1 MDDLININTVKE
13 LIDSDVSALSIAN
26 EIGISQQ
33 TILNYRNGKADFMNM
48 TLKTAIKLQEYQ
60 IKRRVI
66 KMKANEILN
75 TLKQNEVDFVLSN
88 GKGEVYSNESTGNF
102 MSMFSQGDFYGV
114 YSDKISFGQIDS
126 RTSSDDEILKAIEK
140 LLSYDEGIEL
150 IKREDSRGLERTYMQ

>member
-1 MDDLININTVKE
+1 MIIDLDIIKE
-13 LIDSDVSALSIAN
+13 LIDSDVTGGQIEKDLK
-26 EIGISQQ
+26 ISRMM
-33 TILNYRNGKADFMNM
+33 ISNYRNDQNKL
-48 TLKTAIKLQEYQ
+48 LKMSVENAIKLQEYQ